1 MRPAAAT
8 ALLGLL
14 LTLTAATFDAEPLY
28 VAGIGLMVLAGA
40 SSLWVVIAARGASVT
55 RTVGSRRTIEEEP
68 VVIDLVISGGRLP
81 MPSGLIDDDLL
92 PKPAA
97 LVGGR
102 RRTEVHISARFA
114 RRGRKV
120 LPRRGSSSATR
131 SASPPAW

>member
-40 SSLWVVIAARGASVT
+40 SSLWVVLAARGVKVM
-55 RTVGSRRTIEEEP
+55 RTVGARRTIEEQP
-68 VVIDLVISGGRLP
+68 VVIDLVVSSGRLP
-81 MPSGLIDDDLL
+81 MPSGFIDDDLL

-102 RRTEVHISARFA
+102 RR
-114 RRGRKV
+114 
-120 LPRRGSSSATR
+120 GSSSATR
-131 SASPPAW
+131 SGWPPAW